1 MNGLRAQLESGT
13 ISADQFAQGFGRIRS
28 SIATLPKP
36 DQIILLNEMMKTL
49 PENLQKAASGI
60 TGTGNRLLIMEAQ
73 ALGLTGALAGAID
86 AMGILESAV
95 VFGPDDAI
103 KKYNAGNFIKE
114 FEAMIA
120 KRRESF
126 ARIAKAGNP
135 GTNPYQDPDS
145 ASGAKGLTDEE
156 KYLKILEKQI
166 NALEAKRDAQKKIN
180 DEIQREIDLVNK
192 LEDLS
197 SQAVNAKIS
206 GNYIQAAMLGQ
217 QSVQLQAEFDRQ
229 TYLNTQQEPIDKLM
243 ARKQEIQDGSNL
255 TSSEKAQLPKKT
267 AKKANGGLIR
277 GPGTG
282 RSDSIRATM
291 GYAGGGSIR
300 VSNGE
305 FIVKAASVRDY
316 GVNAM
321 NAVNN
326 GTANIDTNSGGTVYN
341 INMPITS
348 NSSDPKAVGDYVI
361 RQLKVELDK
370 NNKTNKVKI

>member
-1 MNGLRAQLESGT
+1 MTNTGQRMEV
-13 ISADQFAQGFGRIRS
+13 
-28 SIATLPKP
+28 
-36 DQIILLNEMMKTL
+36 
-49 PENLQKAASGI
+49 LQ
-60 TGTGNRLLIMEAQ
+60 AQ
-73 ALGLTGALAGAID
+73 ALGLTGAALVLAD
-86 AMGILESAV
+86 AFKILNEPD
-95 VFGPDDAI
+95 VFGPDSARRKSGAQQTIDMI
-103 KKYNAGNFIKE
+103 KKQVADY
-114 FEAMIA
+114 A
-120 KRRESF
+120 KFLEKTFKS
-126 ARIAKAGNP
+126 GSGVTP
-135 GTNPYQDPDS
+135 NPYVDPDTG
-145 ASGAKGLTDEE
+145 GAGGKGLTDEE

-217 QSVQLQAEFDRQ
+217 QSIQAQAEFDRQ
-229 TYLNTQQEPIDKLM
+229 TYLNTQQEPIDILM
-243 ARKQEIQDGSNL
+243 ARKQEIQDGAKL
-255 TSSEKAQLPKKT
+255 TKAERAKLP
-267 AKKANGGLIR
+267 KKANGGLIK

-282 RSDSIRATM
+282 RSDSIKATM

-316 GVNAM
+316 GLNAM

-326 GTANIDTNSGGTVYN
+326 GTASISTNSGGTVYN

-348 NSSDPKAVGDYVI
+348 NSSDPKVVGDYVI
-361 RQLKVELDK
+361 RKLKVELDK
-370 NNKTNKVKI
+370 NNKSNRIDL